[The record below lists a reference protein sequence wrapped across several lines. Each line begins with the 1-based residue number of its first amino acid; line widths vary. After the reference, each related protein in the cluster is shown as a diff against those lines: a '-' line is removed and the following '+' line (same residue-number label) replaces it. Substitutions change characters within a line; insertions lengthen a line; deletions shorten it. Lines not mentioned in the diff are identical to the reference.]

1 LSSIFQQQISPPRR
15 IAPLPLRCPPATQLR
30 GNFSVDSTDKFLV
43 SYHCKGKQD
52 VAAVVCHINGVLRD
66 TNYPVS
72 IVTDRKS
79 VSWQNVIQRHL
90 LHQEDLASH
99 LE

>member
-1 LSSIFQQQISPPRR
+1 
-15 IAPLPLRCPPATQLR
+15 
-30 GNFSVDSTDKFLV
+30 V

-52 VAAVVCHINGVLRD
+52 VAAVVCHINGVLRN

-72 IVTDRKS
+72 IATDRKS

-90 LHQEDLASH
+90 LHQEDLAGH